1 MEKVAGKIK
10 DIFVKSFHLEP
21 EEINEE
27 ANLRNDL
34 EMDSTEIVELVTEL
48 EKEFGIKIADNE
60 ITTRQNVGDVVKTV
74 RSKL

>member
-48 EKEFGIKIADNE
+48 EKEFGIAIADDE
-60 ITTRQNVGDVVKTV
+60 ITTRKNVSDVVEVV